1 MLHKYWYWQIDT
13 NLMWADGVV
22 DDPILLTITERFQ
35 ISFNL
40 DLYTL
45 DSLMCIQ
52 KVQKARFFSL
62 LEYLSESKN
71 KGYIY
76 LTGLSSVS
84 QLLNLMF
91 KVSAFLL
98 SEKKTSKWHIHS
110 LLSQTFPIKFYCLY
124 INSFYQLPALQTP
137 PPIRTELDCDLP
149 TVPTSAIY

>member
-1 MLHKYWYWQIDT
+1 
-13 NLMWADGVV
+13 MWADGVV

-91 KVSAFLL
+91 KVSGFLL
-98 SEKKTSKWHIHS
+98 SEKKTSK
-110 LLSQTFPIKFYCLY
+110 
-124 INSFYQLPALQTP
+124 
-137 PPIRTELDCDLP
+137 
-149 TVPTSAIY
+149 